1 MSDWMQA
8 EKLYAAEPWWLVA
21 ALHQLKIEV
30 KGTEIIQTMIT
41 FKQKKQLNQKPAT
54 ATYIFWR

>member
-1 MSDWMQA
+1 MQA